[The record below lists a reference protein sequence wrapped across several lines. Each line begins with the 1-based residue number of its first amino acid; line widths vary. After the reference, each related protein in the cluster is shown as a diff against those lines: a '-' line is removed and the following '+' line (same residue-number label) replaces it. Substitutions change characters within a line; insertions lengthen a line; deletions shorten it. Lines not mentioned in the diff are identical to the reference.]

1 METHIDTSEVQQN
14 KQGESASLVELL
26 AALIIGVFGIFLA
39 ELGSQTNNPI
49 IHWSGIV
56 ASVSAAGW
64 ITMGFLTAIW
74 DFIEHF
80 KRTGK

>member
-1 METHIDTSEVQQN
+1 METRVDTSEVQQN
-14 KQGESASLVELL
+14 GSASLVELL
-26 AALIIGVFGIFLA
+26 AALIIGVFGMFLA
-39 ELGSQTNNPI
+39 ELGSQINNPI

>member
-1 METHIDTSEVQQN
+1 M
-14 KQGESASLVELL
+14 LL
-26 AALIIGVFGIFLA
+26 AG
-39 ELGSQTNNPI
+39 LGSQIDNPI
-49 IHWSGIV
+49 IHWPGIV